1 MDTRTQSRT
10 GRHATTLIH
19 VGRLAMLCSLPLLA
33 LACDGPSPVASGPAL
48 DPGAVSVSPAA
59 IRMAVGDE
67 QEFSAILSEALELQ
81 GAGKVF
87 WSISDGEVAT
97 LTVIRDRLAV
107 VTARSPGWATITATS
122 GVTTGKATI
131 QVEGRVCGNNC
142 RDLRPWRPLGGSA
155 R

>member
-19 VGRLAMLCSLPLLA
+19 IGRLAVLCSLPLLA
-33 LACDGPSPVASGPAL
+33 LACDGPSPVASGPAQ

-59 IRMAVGDE
+59 IRLAVGDE
-67 QEFSAILSEALELQ
+67 QEFSAILSDALELQ
-81 GAGKVF
+81 GGKVF

-97 LTVIRDRLAV
+97 LTVIHDRLAV
-107 VTARSPGWATITATS
+107 VTARAPGWAIITATS
-122 GVTTGKATI
+122 GVTTGTATI
-131 QVEGRVCGNNC
+131 DVERPACGSGC